1 MVATGYL
8 ARLWECVGREP
19 LVDNLWSLSGD
30 AMERLGGRVL
40 APTGMTRSDRA

>member
-30 AMERLGGRVL
+30 AMERGE
-40 APTGMTRSDRA
+40 RAAGLQVHRGLD